1 MTRGV
6 WHRAAAAVLAVG
18 VAVALVA
25 GCTPKRSSDDRPAPH
40 RTPVTQGAPAGFE
53 TYYGQKVDWES
64 CRGVGDGDYQCAQ
77 ITAPKDWSDAGGGDI
92 ELSVI
97 VHLASSGTAK
107 GSLFVNPG
115 GPGASGVDL
124 VQQAASFAVGDELLD
139 SYDVVGFDPRGVG
152 RSTAVRCLDAAAM
165 DRYLFAIP
173 SAPRGTP
180 ERTAEQQSSAESFA
194 RACDSNS
201 DGLLPYVTTENAA
214 RDLDLLRGVLGD
226 EKLSYLGYSYG
237 SFLGATYA
245 DLFPK
250 NVGRVVLDGGL
261 DPSIPS
267 AIVGA
272 RQAAGFQ
279 SAFDAYLASCLT
291 GSDCPFSG
299 TEANARQQMGDALAA
314 VDASPLTASDGRK
327 LGADSLVTGIV
338 SALYSEGNWSSLSSA
353 ITGVLEGDADEMF
366 ELVDRYYNRYD
377 GQYLDNSTEAFS
389 AYNCMDYPRRPGRCR
404 GGRERRGGG
413 EGADLRAVLVLRR
426 EPLRRVAVPADR
438 LSQRDPR
445 GGCRPD
451 PRHRHDQRPRNPVRV
466 VCRSREAAE
475 LRHPAH
481 SCGGGAHGLQQGKR
495 VHRRRRR
502 GVLRGRQGAGRR
514 PPVRGAVRLAFAAWL
529 RTL

>member
-389 AYNCMDYPRRPGRCR
+389 AYNCMDYPADPADVVADANAEVAAKAPTFAPYWSSDASLCDAWPYPPTGSRNEIHAEGAAPILVIGTTNDPATPYEWSAALAKQLSSGILLTRV
-404 GGRERRGGG
+404 G
-413 EGADLRAVLVLRR
+413 EGHTGFNKGNACIDDAVVAYFEDDRVPDGDLR
-426 EPLRRVAVPADR
+426 
-438 LSQRDPR
+438 
-445 GGCRPD
+445 C
-451 PRHRHDQRPRNPVRV
+451 
-466 VCRSREAAE
+466 EA
-475 LRHPAH
+475 P
-481 SCGGGAHGLQQGKR
+481 
-495 VHRRRRR
+495 
-502 GVLRGRQGAGRR
+502 
-514 PPVRGAVRLAFAAWL
+514 
-529 RTL
+529 

>member
-1 MTRGV
+1 MIRGG
-6 WHRAAAAVLAVG
+6 WRRAAAAVLAVG
-18 VAVALVA
+18 VAVALVT
-25 GCTPKRSSDDRPAPH
+25 GCTPKRSSDDRPVPH
-40 RTPVTQGAPAGFE
+40 RTPVTEGAPAGFE
-53 TYYGQKVDWES
+53 AYYGQSVDWES
-64 CRGVGDGDYQCAQ
+64 CRGIGDGDYQCAQ
-77 ITAPKDWSDAGGGDI
+77 ITAPKDWSDAGAGDI

-97 VHLASSGTAK
+97 VRLASSGTAK

-115 GPGASGVDL
+115 GPGASGVDM

-245 DLFPK
+245 ELFPK

-279 SAFDAYLASCLT
+279 SAFDAYLANCLA

-366 ELVDRYYNRYD
+366 GLVDRYYNRYE

-389 AYNCMDYPRRPGRCR
+389 AYNCMDYPADPADVVEEANAEVAEKAPTFAPYWSSDVSLCDAWPYPPTGSRDEIHAEGAAPILVIGTTNDPATPFEWSAALAKQLSSGILLTRV
-404 GGRERRGGG
+404 G
-413 EGADLRAVLVLRR
+413 EGHTGFNKGNACIDDAVVAYFEDDTVPDGDLR
-426 EPLRRVAVPADR
+426 
-438 LSQRDPR
+438 
-445 GGCRPD
+445 C
-451 PRHRHDQRPRNPVRV
+451 
-466 VCRSREAAE
+466 EA
-475 LRHPAH
+475 P
-481 SCGGGAHGLQQGKR
+481 
-495 VHRRRRR
+495 
-502 GVLRGRQGAGRR
+502 
-514 PPVRGAVRLAFAAWL
+514 
-529 RTL
+529 

>member
-389 AYNCMDYPRRPGRCR
+389 AYNCMDYPADPADVVEDANAEVAAKAPTFAPYWSSDVSLCDAWPYPPTGSRNEIHAEGAAPILVIGTTNDPATPYEWSAALAKQLSSGILLTRV
-404 GGRERRGGG
+404 G
-413 EGADLRAVLVLRR
+413 EGHTGFNKGNACIDDAVVAYFEDDRVPDGDLR
-426 EPLRRVAVPADR
+426 
-438 LSQRDPR
+438 
-445 GGCRPD
+445 C
-451 PRHRHDQRPRNPVRV
+451 
-466 VCRSREAAE
+466 EA
-475 LRHPAH
+475 P
-481 SCGGGAHGLQQGKR
+481 
-495 VHRRRRR
+495 
-502 GVLRGRQGAGRR
+502 
-514 PPVRGAVRLAFAAWL
+514 
-529 RTL
+529 